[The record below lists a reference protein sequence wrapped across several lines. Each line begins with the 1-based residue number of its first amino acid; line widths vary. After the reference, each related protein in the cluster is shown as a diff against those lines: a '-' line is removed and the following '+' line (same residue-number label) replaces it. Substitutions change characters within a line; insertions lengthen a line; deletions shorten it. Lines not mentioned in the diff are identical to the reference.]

1 MQWEELT
8 SPDFAKVSKQTD
20 ICVIAMGVIERHSE
34 HLPLG
39 TDYLIGHHIACLA
52 AQKEPA
58 VVFPPFYFGQI
69 YEARCFP
76 GTVTIA
82 PRLLLELVQSVF
94 DEIGRNG
101 FKKIIAYNAHGGNWH
116 LLQFLAQCSLWE
128 EKPYTLYIPL
138 THLAPEEEQKWNEM
152 RESAFD
158 GHAGETETSLVMGA
172 YPELVDAGSIPSEPG
187 APLQRL
193 SHLPE
198 IFTGI
203 SWYANHPDHY
213 AGDASVASTEKGI
226 RLISLSADSLAQY
239 IAAVRTDGVAPA
251 LTREFFER
259 ASQIGGH

>member
-1 MQWEELT
+1 
-8 SPDFAKVSKQTD
+8 
-20 ICVIAMGVIERHSE
+20 
-34 HLPLG
+34 
-39 TDYLIGHHIACLA
+39 
-52 AQKEPA
+52 
-58 VVFPPFYFGQI
+58 
-69 YEARCFP
+69 
-76 GTVTIA
+76 
-82 PRLLLELVQSVF
+82 
-94 DEIGRNG
+94 
-101 FKKIIAYNAHGGNWH
+101 
-116 LLQFLAQCSLWE
+116 
-128 EKPYTLYIPL
+128 
-138 THLAPEEEQKWNEM
+138 
-152 RESAFD
+152 
-158 GHAGETETSLVMGA
+158 MGA

-239 IAAVRTDGVAPA
+239 IAAVRADGVAPA